1 MSSINP
7 LSTIQ
12 LNNLASQLPS
22 EQDQLQYKKVISL
35 SNNLQEKI
43 QALRLERKKYYISKT
58 SSSTNEQRPLKSI
71 LLKKN
76 NKIQPLSIQSSNLNH
91 NKNIPIKPKP
101 TCPLPPLPPSSSSS
115 STFIQQQQQQ
125 KEMEVEMEEKEKEKE
140 EEEDNDNYT
149 VTMNLSPTSPLT
161 PPTPLYSSSST
172 STLVS
177 LPSPIELQHKA
188 LPSFPT
194 TVDDDDDDFIKR
206 NIKREKY
213 DTIYDTTSYYYEK
226 SKKSKVTFA
235 EQLVTATLT
244 RPSSTITSSS
254 INLSII
260 TNNNKHLPS
269 PTFSKT
275 VDASFLLMTPPA
287 SPNIHSPSPS
297 NASSS
302 FYNDNPLP
310 LAPIMHVQKKVNGLR
325 GLLTRTYQLNEII
338 SSKTLISPFQLY
350 NGMDTITRE
359 AKAVLRVMMTTKVD
373 PKQEE
378 HDKAFDQ
385 EMIHLFGFTFCS
397 NGKKKHSKPRRS
409 SLGRHHPSHHNQYQ
423 QDAQCVVVSDHIVSD
438 ALSYWIDH
446 QKDPLPALNHATHIL
461 RESVKLYVVYDK
473 SWFY

>member
-12 LNNLASQLPS
+12 LNDLASQLSS

-43 QALRLERKKYYISKT
+43 QALRLERKKNYISKT
-58 SSSTNEQRPLKSI
+58 NPSINEQKQLKSA
-71 LLKKN
+71 LMKKN

-101 TCPLPPLPPSSSSS
+101 TCPLPPLPPSSS
-115 STFIQQQQQQ
+115 TPIQQQQ
-125 KEMEVEMEEKEKEKE
+125 KEKEL
-140 EEEDNDNYT
+140 EEDNDTYT
-149 VTMNLSPTSPLT
+149 VAMNSSPTSPLT

-188 LPSFPT
+188 LPSFPET
-194 TVDDDDDDFIKR
+194 ADDDDDDDFIKR
-206 NIKREKY
+206 NIKREKH

-269 PTFSKT
+269 PTYSKT

-310 LAPIMHVQKKVNGLR
+310 LPPIMHVQKKVNGLR

-359 AKAVLRVMMTTKVD
+359 AKAVLRVIMTTKID
-373 PKQEE
+373 SKQEE
-378 HDKAFDQ
+378 HDKSFDQ
-385 EMIHLFGFTFCS
+385 EMINLFGFTFCS

-409 SLGRHHPSHHNQYQ
+409 SLGRHHPSHHHQYQ